1 MYIFLIGIFLTIN
14 KPDEILCVLG
24 CLLLIFTIYLYLLV
38 LISEHVDITVYI
50 CDCHQLLVVLFIIIG
65 IPIII
70 SILYSLEEFL
80 NKAILLITYD
90 ICYIG

>member
-1 MYIFLIGIFLTIN
+1 MYTFLIGNILTIN
-14 KPDEILCVLG
+14 KPDEIFVRLCVLG

-38 LISEHVDITVYI
+38 LISEHVDFTVCI

-65 IPIII
+65 IPIKI

-80 NKAILLITYD
+80 NKAILY
-90 ICYIG
+90 YI